1 MTRPEEAEQA
11 FRKGTN
17 CCQAILVTYG
27 PALGLDEAT
36 ALRMGSGM
44 GAGIGW
50 TGRVCG
56 AANGACLVL
65 GLKYGATQR
74 TGSREEALQKTREF
88 LELFEKRVGSVD
100 CLALMGCSLQQ
111 PAERAKAKEQGLY
124 QTKCTRYVREAALI
138 LEEML

>member
-11 FRKGTN
+11 FRNGTN
-17 CCQAILVTYG
+17 CSQAILVTYG
-27 PALGLDEAT
+27 PAFGLDEAT
-36 ALRMGSGM
+36 ALRLGAGM

-65 GLKYGATQR
+65 GLKHGPTERSA
-74 TGSREEALQKTREF
+74 SREEALQAATEF
-88 LELFEKRVGSVD
+88 LDRFEKRVGSVD
-100 CLALMGCSLQQ
+100 CLSLMGCSLRM
-111 PAERAKAKEQGLY
+111 PAERARAREQGLY
-124 QTKCTRYVREAALI
+124 QTKCTRYVREAAEI